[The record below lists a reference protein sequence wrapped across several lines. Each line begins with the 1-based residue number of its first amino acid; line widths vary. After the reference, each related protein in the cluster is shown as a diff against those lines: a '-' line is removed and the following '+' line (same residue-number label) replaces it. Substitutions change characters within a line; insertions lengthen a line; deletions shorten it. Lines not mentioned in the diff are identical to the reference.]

1 MFIFDASTL
10 ILTAKVELLDAFLAS
25 IKLEVAIPPQVRK
38 ECCGVK
44 RTLDALM
51 IEKALDKSRIR
62 VVAVRNRR
70 LVGRLQVDFSLGRGE
85 AEAIALA
92 HLEHA
97 QILGIDDKNG
107 INACKLLGIGFTTA
121 LGILVRSH
129 EKGLIDTSAATAK
142 LAILAREGRYKS
154 SIIAEAR
161 KQLEEER

>member
-92 HLEHA
+92 HLSTPKSWALTTRTGSMPANCSES
-97 QILGIDDKNG
+97 GSPR
-107 INACKLLGIGFTTA
+107 LLAFWCG
-121 LGILVRSH
+121 VMRR
-129 EKGLIDTSAATAK
+129 D
-142 LAILAREGRYKS
+142 
-154 SIIAEAR
+154 
-161 KQLEEER
+161 